1 MRAAVLEAARSALR
15 VEELELESPRAG
27 EVLVRIAASGVC
39 HSDLH
44 QADGDWGET
53 GPMVLGHEGAGIVE
67 AVGEGVTTPRAG
79 ELVALNW
86 YYPCLSCEACQ
97 RGRQWMCSGS
107 GALDNRMPDGTN
119 RLRRADGTEVAAYLA
134 LGTFAERTV
143 VPAQAAVPV
152 PDEVPP
158 EVAALIG
165 CSVTT
170 GVMAALRTAGI
181 RPGSS
186 VAVIGLGGVGLSVVM
201 GAALAGA
208 ATIVAVDLVPA
219 KLDRARDVGATHTV
233 VASDPEATH
242 EAIREATAGGPEFAF
257 EAVGLASTIE
267 LAVSVLPMG
276 GTAVLVGLTRYGER
290 PSFDAFDL
298 VDGSRRI
305 VGANYGWS
313 IPAVDFPRLAGLYL
327 TGRLPVD
334 RLIDERIGLDGVNAA
349 FDAMRR
355 GEGVRR
361 VIVF

>member
-1 MRAAVLEAARSALR
+1 
-15 VEELELESPRAG
+15 
-27 EVLVRIAASGVC
+27 
-39 HSDLH
+39 
-44 QADGDWGET
+44 
-53 GPMVLGHEGAGIVE
+53 
-67 AVGEGVTTPRAG
+67 
-79 ELVALNW
+79 
-86 YYPCLSCEACQ
+86 
-97 RGRQWMCSGS
+97 
-107 GALDNRMPDGTN
+107 
-119 RLRRADGTEVAAYLA
+119 
-134 LGTFAERTV
+134 
-143 VPAQAAVPV
+143 
-152 PDEVPP
+152 
-158 EVAALIG
+158 
-165 CSVTT
+165 
-170 GVMAALRTAGI
+170 MAALRTAEV

-233 VASDPEATH
+233 VASDPDSTR

-267 LAVSVLPMG
+267 TAVSVLPMG

-305 VGANYGWS
+305 VGSNYGWS

-334 RLIDERIGLDGVNAA
+334 RLIDERIRLDGVNAA